1 MEKVLLEI
9 VGLSYT
15 ESQSKAYA
23 LILGEKGT
31 KRRIPILIGSYEAQS
46 IVLKLENIKPSRPGT
61 HDLFLSFAEA
71 FGIKLEEIII
81 NDFTE
86 GIFYSK
92 LICKMNEAIIE
103 IDSRT
108 SDAVALA
115 LRFNCPIYAFENVL
129 EKTSIYLDIEDK
141 EETSDS
147 KEVTDNPFETEDDYA
162 KIVMTETELQ
172 EMLQKAIEEEDYE
185 KASVIRDELRKREA
199 TKKKRKNNK
208 NF

>member
-1 MEKVLLEI
+1 MEKILLEI

-23 LILGEKGT
+23 LILGEKGS

-61 HDLFLSFAEA
+61 HDLFHTFAET
-71 FGIKLEEIII
+71 FGIRLVEIII
-81 NDFTE
+81 NDFSE

-92 LICKMNEAIIE
+92 LICNSADTLFE

-129 EKTSIYLDIEDK
+129 EKTSILLDFEENKEDADTK
-141 EETSDS
+141 EELSEDVEHDV
-147 KEVTDNPFETEDDYA
+147 KFNDLFITE
-162 KIVMTETELQ
+162 KELQ
-172 EMLQKAIEEEDYE
+172 DMLVKAIEEEDYE
-185 KASVIRDELRKREA
+185 KASVIRDELKKRELA
-199 TKKKRKNNK
+199 KKRRNK
-208 NF
+208 